1 MPPSLWEIEELA
13 GRDDRPAKE
22 AGGGV
27 CCAVLVD
34 VRGPAEGHGVWG
46 REDESLGAVEDPCE
60 VVDVV
65 VVARDL
71 VGLTRD
77 GDPPV
82 VPELREHAGGVAADH
97 HDLADGGVG
106 GGVGGGTVKCAEVLD
121 VVPGLV
127 DL

>member
-27 CCAVLVD
+27 CGAVLVD
-34 VRGPAEGHGVWG
+34 VRGPAEGDSVWG
-46 REDESLGAVEDPCE
+46 CENKSLGAVEDPCE

-77 GDPPV
+77 GDTAV

-106 GGVGGGTVKCAEVLD
+106 GGTVEGAEVLD